1 LSGPLNVIIA
11 SGFVPAPG
19 NQYQILSCSSLAG
32 AFSATNMPP
41 GISLS
46 YSSSGVYLTVTG
58 PVTAQM
64 LNPVLSG
71 GNLAFSFGTVN
82 SQSYTVEHN
91 DDLTT
96 ANWVFVTNFTGNGSV
111 MPVVIPVT
119 NPPIRFFRVR
129 EP

>member
-1 LSGPLNVIIA
+1 
-11 SGFVPAPG
+11 
-19 NQYQILSCSSLAG
+19 
-32 AFSATNMPP
+32 
-41 GISLS
+41 
-46 YSSSGVYLTVTG
+46 
-58 PVTAQM
+58 M